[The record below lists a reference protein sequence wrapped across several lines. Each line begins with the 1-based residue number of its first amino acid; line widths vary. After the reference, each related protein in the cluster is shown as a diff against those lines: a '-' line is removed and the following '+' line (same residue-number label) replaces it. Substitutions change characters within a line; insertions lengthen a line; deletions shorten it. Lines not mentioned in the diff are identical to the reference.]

1 MCCIMNN
8 YYAYLKFILNKVTS
22 LNPGSNR
29 GSAYEHPWKPD
40 EILFRIIDM
49 GISIC

>member
-8 YYAYLKFILNKVTS
+8 YYAYLKFILTEATS
-22 LNPGSNR
+22 LNPGYNR
-29 GSAYEHPWKPD
+29 GWANEHPWKPE
-40 EILFRIIDM
+40 EILFRIIDI